1 MTSNNFSF
9 YEKLVL
15 TIPFWSDCS
24 HWQLHAHYYPPL
36 LRSATVRLVP
46 MSFQLAITGV
56 DLGEGCRGCTPPP
69 LPPPPIKLTCGFLIQ
84 LVNTSCY
91 NLLYHLVYMFSTV
104 HTLSQLSHKP
114 SSWLFIYIPGSAQI
128 SWLYVFRLNWTQVVL
143 MVLYTMAIALA
154 TNNL

>member
-56 DLGEGCRGCTPPP
+56 DLGVGCRGCTPPP
-69 LPPPPIKLTCGFLIQ
+69 PPPPPPPHQADMWLF
-84 LVNTSCY
+84 NTTLSCY
-91 NLLYHLVYMFSTV
+91 NLLYRLVYMFSTV
-104 HTLSQLSHKP
+104 HTLSQLSHNP

>member
-56 DLGEGCRGCTPPP
+56 DLGEGCRGCTTTTTTTT
-69 LPPPPIKLTCGFLIQ
+69 PPPPHQADMWLF
-84 LVNTSCY
+84 NTTLSCY
-91 NLLYHLVYMFSTV
+91 NLLYRLVYMFSTV
-104 HTLSQLSHKP
+104 HILSQLSDKP
-114 SSWLFIYIPGSAQI
+114 SSWLFIYNPGSAHSKFLDCMFSDWI
-128 SWLYVFRLNWTQVVL
+128 ELKWS
-143 MVLYTMAIALA
+143 
-154 TNNL
+154 